1 MASCS
6 AFTLGNPRAAA
17 AAAAL
22 SPANR
27 RANAEML

>member
-17 AAAAL
+17 AAL
-22 SPANR
+22 SPPNR
-27 RANAEML
+27 LANAETL